1 MHLPLLFQGYLPRL
15 FMGACT
21 RFVPGHASVVVK
33 RLQKVANERCLYRD
47 IGSGMYY
54 IRIYANGGD
63 TYRSL
68 ETTRVRE
75 ARQRLDIRRAAKAAA
90 KLGLAL
96 EPDAAARQVTVY
108 DVIETYE
115 AAGFPDKR
123 GRARENS
130 SAEKKN
136 CETLKAYYVNG
147 FLIDDL
153 SQKAL
158 DEYHEWRTGVARKG
172 AGHRMTDLEL
182 NTLSNALRWAVRKEM
197 IEENPISS
205 RCNYHSSRESRH
217 CREVCPADTIELH
230 KVARILF
237 GKRRSEVLGWQMLF
251 EAFTGQRSCEAVV
264 LQLNAGPDE
273 PGYISPDGKS
283 LRIHRSKAPRVI
295 NPFVHVHGGVQQLLA
310 AHKRWHRHRFPESPW
325 LLPGRSKIQHVTP
338 SALTQS
344 LDRHW
349 RGGEIP
355 RKYTSHGMR
364 AFYVLVR
371 RSHGIPDSQIAHEIN
386 HSSGTATLEQVYGA
400 VPPHWLAGQ
409 APRVEWIPEMGPA
422 WDVFDWSNETAE

>member
-1 MHLPLLFQGYLPRL
+1 
-15 FMGACT
+15 MGACT

-47 IGSGMYY
+47 VGSGMYY
-54 IRIYANGGD
+54 IRIYAHGGD

-96 EPDAAARQVTVY
+96 EPDSAARQVTVL

-115 AAGFPDKR
+115 LAGYPDKR

-130 SAEKKN
+130 AAERKN
-136 CETLKAYYVNG
+136 CETLKEYYGNG
-147 FLIDDL
+147 SLVDDL

-158 DEYHEWRTGVARKG
+158 DDYHGWRTSLAKKG

-182 NTLSNALRWAVRKEM
+182 NTLSNALRWATRKEL

-205 RCNYHSSRESRH
+205 RSNYHSSRESRH
-217 CREVCPADTIELH
+217 CREVCPADTEELH
-230 KVARILF
+230 KVARKLLAS
-237 GKRRSEVLGWQMLF
+237 RRSEVLGWQMVF
-251 EAFTGQRSCEAVV
+251 EAFTGQRSCEAAV
-264 LQLNAGPDE
+264 LRLDAGPDE
-273 PGYISPDGKS
+273 PGYISQDGNS

-295 NPFVHVHGGVQQLLA
+295 NPFCHIHSGVERLLA
-310 AHKRWHRHRFPESPW
+310 AHKQWHFHRFPDSPW
-325 LLPGRSKIQHVTP
+325 LLPGRSKVRHVTP
-338 SALTQS
+338 SALTQA
-344 LDRHW
+344 LDRLW
-349 RGGEIP
+349 QGGKVP

-371 RSHGIPDSQIAHEIN
+371 RSHGIPDAQIANEIN
-386 HSSGTATLEQVYGA
+386 HSSGTSLLEQVYGA
-400 VPPHWLAGQ
+400 VPPHWLNGH
-409 APRVEWIPEMGPA
+409 APRLKWIPESGPA
-422 WDVFDWSNETAE
+422 WDIFDWEQH